1 MASTHAFTTE
11 SLTSPRRGRYDRSVR
26 GAFAAGIL
34 LLAMGARA
42 EGRVLVDEVVAV
54 VDTHS
59 ITLSELAAETRVRLA
74 LDHGPEAAALQ
85 PDRALLA
92 AALRKTIEERV
103 VLGEV
108 ERMKLF
114 DVDHVEIEA
123 LLARLRSRF
132 PSPAAYEAF
141 TRSIDLDEDEIGAV
155 LGRELRVA
163 RYLDNRLKLA
173 AQIREGE
180 IDEAAKGRKLTAA
193 EREALREK
201 LGQEKYQRLL
211 QELLA
216 DLRRRATV
224 RVLDPLDSPA
234 TAEAR

>member
-1 MASTHAFTTE
+1 
-11 SLTSPRRGRYDRSVR
+11 VR
-26 GAFAAGIL
+26 GALAAGIL
-34 LLAMGARA
+34 LLAPLARA

-74 LDHGPEAAALQ
+74 LDHGAEAAALQ

-92 AALRKTIEERV
+92 AALRKTIEERI

-224 RVLDPLDSPA
+224 RVLDPLDPAA